1 MLAFVGTAISTV
13 VIAVMMWLLGVLRL
27 SFRVDFFH
35 ATLFG
40 SIISATD
47 PVTVLAVF
55 GRLKAD
61 KNLNALVFGESVMN
75 DAVAIV
81 LYQVVSSFSD
91 HPVTFMGV
99 LGGLWKFV
107 YIFVGSL
114 LIGLVVAGLAAILFR
129 TQYFRN
135 EHAPVEAGL
144 VIILAYS
151 SFYITYGIGC
161 APQTSSYT
169 LSCAPPAGA
178 GFMCQ
183 ETVVFSAPWFHT
195 ARVQVIWYRVHHV
208 LWHGHGQ
215 VRASEPLQKH

>member
-13 VIAVMMWLLGVLRL
+13 VIAIMMWLLGVMRI
-27 SFRVDFFH
+27 SFRIDFFH

-40 SIISATD
+40 AIISATD

-55 GRLKAD
+55 GRLNAD
-61 KNLNALVFGESVMN
+61 KNLNALVFGESVLN

-81 LYQVVSSFSD
+81 LYQVIASFANN
-91 HPVTFMGV
+91 PVTF
-99 LGGLWKFV
+99 GGLMLGMWRFV
-107 YIFVGSL
+107 YIFLGSL
-114 LIGLVVAGLAAILFR
+114 VIGVAVACIAAILFR

-161 APQTSSYT
+161 VACISCLCPSLHMCMVCIFRFTFYDCHVLAGCLESC
-169 LSCAPPAGA
+169 LSCFVEGSWPSMCAPTCPEAQMTG
-178 GFMCQ
+178 
-183 ETVVFSAPWFHT
+183 
-195 ARVQVIWYRVHHV
+195 
-208 LWHGHGQ
+208 
-215 VRASEPLQKH
+215 

>member
-13 VIAVMMWLLGVLRL
+13 VISVMMWLLGVLHL
-27 SFRVDFFH
+27 SFRIDFFH

-40 SIISATD
+40 AIISATD

-81 LYQVVSSFSD
+81 LYQVISSFENN
-91 HPVTFMGV
+91 PITFVGV
-99 LGGLWKFV
+99 MWGLWKFV
-107 YIFVGSL
+107 FIFVGSL
-114 LIGLVVAGLAAILFR
+114 LIGVAVACVAAILFR
-129 TQYFRN
+129 SQYFRN

-151 SFYITYGIGC
+151 SFYIPYGIGY
-161 APQTSSYT
+161 AAQTSSDA
-169 LSCAPPAGA
+169 LSGAPDVVGSTTCFGA
-178 GFMCQ
+178 AHLCIVC
-183 ETVVFSAPWFHT
+183 TP
-195 ARVQVIWYRVHHV
+195 VH
-208 LWHGHGQ
+208 
-215 VRASEPLQKH
+215 

>member
-1 MLAFVGTAISTV
+1 MLAFVGTAVSTV
-13 VIAVMMWLLGVLRL
+13 VIAIMMWLLGVLHL
-27 SFRVDFFH
+27 SFRIDFFH

-40 SIISATD
+40 AIISATD

-55 GRLKAD
+55 GRLHAD

-81 LYQVVSSFSD
+81 LYQVISSFA
-91 HPVTFMGV
+91 HKPVTLEGIMM
-99 LGGLWKFV
+99 GLWRFV

-114 LIGLVVAGLAAILFR
+114 AIGLAVACIAAVLFR

-161 APQTSSYT
+161 
-169 LSCAPPAGA
+169 
-178 GFMCQ
+178 
-183 ETVVFSAPWFHT
+183 VVQIS
-195 ARVQVIWYRVHHV
+195 VQCCCYV
-208 LWHGHGQ
+208 
-215 VRASEPLQKH
+215 

>member
-13 VIAVMMWLLGVLRL
+13 VIAVMMWLLGVMRL
-27 SFRVDFFH
+27 SFRIDFFH
-35 ATLFG
+35 STLFG
-40 SIISATD
+40 AIISATD

-81 LYQVVSSFSD
+81 LYQVISSFASN
-91 HPVTFMGV
+91 PVTFGGIFM
-99 LGGLWKFV
+99 GLWKFV

-114 LIGLVVAGLAAILFR
+114 AIGLAIACIAAVLFR

-151 SFYITYGIGC
+151 SFYIPYGIGWAAGILHAVGNC
-161 APQTSSYT
+161 SEHFILQPIRIVWCLLWVHNAYIDVLVWLMKNHVDT
-169 LSCAPPAGA
+169 LSHPI
-178 GFMCQ
+178 F
-183 ETVVFSAPWFHT
+183 
-195 ARVQVIWYRVHHV
+195 
-208 LWHGHGQ
+208 
-215 VRASEPLQKH
+215 